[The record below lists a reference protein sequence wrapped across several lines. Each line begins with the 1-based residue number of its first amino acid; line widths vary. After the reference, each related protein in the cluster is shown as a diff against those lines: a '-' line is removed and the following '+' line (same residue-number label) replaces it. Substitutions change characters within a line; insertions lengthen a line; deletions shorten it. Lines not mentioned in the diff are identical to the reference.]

1 MISAMRI
8 TVNNGADALYTPFI
22 QIKKGRNT
30 LGEYIPTAYK
40 GDEPYLFISY
50 AHKDSDTV
58 LPVIARLQKEGYR
71 IWYDEGIA
79 PGSSWDVY
87 ISEHLDKSCNVLA
100 FLSKAF
106 LKSQNCRDELALT
119 RSKGISMNIIY
130 IDDAE
135 LSPGLRMR
143 YGRIQALFMN
153 RMPEDEFI
161 EKLCKTEAMAAA
173 KEQVT
178 V

>member
-1 MISAMRI
+1 M
-8 TVNNGADALYTPFI
+8 GD
-22 QIKKGRNT
+22 
-30 LGEYIPTAYK
+30 YIPTAYK
-40 GDEPYLFISY
+40 GNEPYLFISY
-50 AHKDSDTV
+50 AHKDSEIV
-58 LPVIARLQKEGYR
+58 LPVISRLQKEGYR

-87 ISEHLDKSCNVLA
+87 ISEHLDRSCNVLA
-100 FLSKAF
+100 FLSKAYV
-106 LKSQNCRDELALT
+106 KSQNCRDELALT
-119 RSKGISMNIIY
+119 RAKGISMNIIY
-130 IDDAE
+130 IDDVQ

-153 RMPEDEFI
+153 RMSEE
-161 EKLCKTEAMAAA
+161 ELVSRLCNSEAMAAA